1 VGLARQIAH
10 NEAKHPFT
18 TRLRR
23 RLAKSKLPVVFQET
37 RHEGCVLNL
46 SIMQRLVKL
55 LNDRRGLGR
64 ESKFA
69 LMRAAL
75 HSKARREAHAGLR
88 VSEPQARILLVG
100 DDAAGLNVIRIL
112 LRSEGYQVTTVLSTA
127 NALRQAAADPRIDLL
142 VTAYLLGTETG
153 IQVIA
158 ALRRLLGRPLKA
170 VLIRGETLSALA
182 ELPADPLVRLAN
194 KPVNAEQLLS
204 LVAGLLDHAPD
215 SSGGWSVE
223 LHKE

>member
-1 VGLARQIAH
+1 
-10 NEAKHPFT
+10 
-18 TRLRR
+18 
-23 RLAKSKLPVVFQET
+23 
-37 RHEGCVLNL
+37 
-46 SIMQRLVKL
+46 
-55 LNDRRGLGR
+55 
-64 ESKFA
+64 
-69 LMRAAL
+69 
-75 HSKARREAHAGLR
+75 

-100 DDAAGLNVIRIL
+100 DDAAVLNVIRIL

-158 ALRRLLGRPLKA
+158 ALRELLGRPLKA

-204 LVAGLLDHAPD
+204 LVAELLDHAPD

-223 LHKE
+223 PQSP